1 VLKKQ
6 WLIGAAA
13 AALIAGLAGGYGI
26 LENKGAAGADNEPEI
41 VLCYG
46 EVNPEGH
53 VLTDSAQYFADRVS
67 ELTGGKVMVE
77 IYPSGQLGDDARC
90 YQSMEMGALDLYRG
104 NSMSLVDSGNPMMSA
119 LVLPYVFR
127 DREHFWKVCSSDLG
141 REILDNIQDCT
152 GMIGLAYL
160 DEGAR
165 TFFPPRQ
172 AGPQTGGY
180 EGA

>member
-1 VLKKQ
+1 MKKQ

-26 LENKGAAGADNEPEI
+26 LENRGAAGADNEPEI

-77 IYPSGQLGDDARC
+77 IYPSGPSSSKYPAANMVR
-90 YQSMEMGALDLYRG
+90 
-104 NSMSLVDSGNPMMSA
+104 NKNT
-119 LVLPYVFR
+119 LPR
-127 DREHFWKVCSSDLG
+127 
-141 REILDNIQDCT
+141 I
-152 GMIGLAYL
+152 
-160 DEGAR
+160 
-165 TFFPPRQ
+165 
-172 AGPQTGGY
+172 
-180 EGA
+180 

>member
-1 VLKKQ
+1 MQIRKMTGPGQEERVEKQ

-26 LENKGAAGADNEPEI
+26 LENRGAAGADNEPEI

-77 IYPSGQLGDDARC
+77 IYPSGQAGGRCALLPVHGDG
-90 YQSMEMGALDLYRG
+90 GA
-104 NSMSLVDSGNPMMSA
+104 
-119 LVLPYVFR
+119 
-127 DREHFWKVCSSDLG
+127 
-141 REILDNIQDCT
+141 
-152 GMIGLAYL
+152 
-160 DEGAR
+160 
-165 TFFPPRQ
+165 
-172 AGPQTGGY
+172 
-180 EGA
+180 

>member
-1 VLKKQ
+1 MKKQ

-26 LENKGAAGADNEPEI
+26 LENRGAAGADNEPEI

-77 IYPSGQLGDDARC
+77 IYPSGQLG
-90 YQSMEMGALDLYRG
+90 
-104 NSMSLVDSGNPMMSA
+104 MMRAVTS
-119 LVLPYVFR
+119 P
-127 DREHFWKVCSSDLG
+127 WKWG
-141 REILDNIQDCT
+141 RLICT
-152 GMIGLAYL
+152 GAT
-160 DEGAR
+160 ACPWW
-165 TFFPPRQ
+165 T
-172 AGPQTGGY
+172 AGIP
-180 EGA
+180 

>member
-1 VLKKQ
+1 M
-6 WLIGAAA
+6 
-13 AALIAGLAGGYGI
+13 
-26 LENKGAAGADNEPEI
+26 
-41 VLCYG
+41 
-46 EVNPEGH
+46 NPEGH

-127 DREHFWKVCSSDLG
+127 DREHFG
-141 REILDNIQDCT
+141 RFAAVIWAGKYWI
-152 GMIGLAYL
+152 IS
-160 DEGAR
+160 R
-165 TFFPPRQ
+165 TAP
-172 AGPQTGGY
+172 
-180 EGA
+180 E

>member
-1 VLKKQ
+1 MKKQ

-26 LENKGAAGADNEPEI
+26 LGNKGAAGADNEPEI

-127 DREHFWKVCSSDLG
+127 DREHFWKVAAVIWAGKYWIIS
-141 REILDNIQDCT
+141 
-152 GMIGLAYL
+152 
-160 DEGAR
+160 R
-165 TFFPPRQ
+165 TAP
-172 AGPQTGGY
+172 
-180 EGA
+180 E

>member
-1 VLKKQ
+1 MKKQ

-26 LENKGAAGADNEPEI
+26 LENRGAAGADNEPEI

-77 IYPSGQLGDDARC
+77 IYPSGQLGDDARH
-90 YQSMEMGALDLYRG
+90 YSRRTAGA
-104 NSMSLVDSGNPMMSA
+104 
-119 LVLPYVFR
+119 
-127 DREHFWKVCSSDLG
+127 
-141 REILDNIQDCT
+141 
-152 GMIGLAYL
+152 
-160 DEGAR
+160 
-165 TFFPPRQ
+165 
-172 AGPQTGGY
+172 
-180 EGA
+180 

>member
-1 VLKKQ
+1 MKKQ

-26 LENKGAAGADNEPEI
+26 LGNKGAQGMEAFNKK
-41 VLCYG
+41 
-46 EVNPEGH
+46 
-53 VLTDSAQYFADRVS
+53 LTEKSNGTIT
-67 ELTGGKVMVE
+67 LN

-160 DEGAR
+160 DE
-165 TFFPPRQ
+165 
-172 AGPQTGGY
+172 
-180 EGA
+180 